1 MSGPEYSSLE
11 ILELTDMWLAGLP
24 PREIGRRLSGRS
36 GATIYAK
43 AQRLHLPPQ
52 TRVVPAKPEPQKLGF
67 DDLQDVRL
75 PRAQRKVMAT
85 LLAAHP
91 YGLTHKEI
99 GARAFGD
106 DYNVSDPQA
115 NAQVICKR
123 LDEKL
128 KRHGWRCCPTGDR
141 KGVKLHPVKEMAL

>member
-1 MSGPEYSSLE
+1 MSGAEYTTLE
-11 ILELTDMWLAGLP
+11 VLELTDMWLAGMA

-43 AQRLHLPPQ
+43 AQRLQLPPQ
-52 TRVVPAKPEPQKLGF
+52 PKMERPKPEDKPLTF
-67 DDLQDVRL
+67 DDLQDIRL
-75 PRAQRKVMAT
+75 PPSQRKVMAT

-99 GARAFGD
+99 GHRAFGSD
-106 DYNVSDPQA
+106 FSIVDPQA
-115 NAQVICKR
+115 NASVICKR

-128 KRHGWRCCPTGDR
+128 KRFGWHCSPTGDR
-141 KGVKLHPVKEMAL
+141 KGVKLHPVKEMAV